1 MNYSEKEM
9 REILNQDIQIS
20 DTVNRRLKETY
31 KMLKTESNQ
40 KKQSPRR
47 RKIPYAAA
55 IATVITCLAI
65 PGAVY
70 AASNLDFFEAMF
82 GNSTKQSTPAIETEV
97 DTGKF
102 NEDGSPKMT
111 AVTIPSHEFVSVDP
125 QQAQALT
132 GGGCMEAPIEKQIG
146 DHTLRI
152 ENMVYDQNSAVIYFT
167 LERSGSVTLLI
178 GNEDTNVRK
187 GAYFAED
194 RTYGF
199 SFETTSDMIFGCDNI
214 YVDTEKSTSDKMHCT
229 AYLVWSAPLS
239 DGVFPQLKIEK
250 YPFSMKEYMDMPVE
264 ESEQFYAQIETEEIT
279 LTDQKPIQV
288 QRMDLGEK
296 GCIEYS
302 PISIGIDLAKG
313 LGLTKEEA
321 YDPGQQTY
329 LEIKY
334 KDGSSYVIHD
344 SKNNIENSGY
354 VLGGVGASE
363 TWTVTAFNRLVD
375 INEIQEIIVN
385 DVTFPVE

>member
-167 LERSGSVTLLI
+167 LERSGGVTLLI

-264 ESEQFYAQIETEEIT
+264 DSEQFYAQIETEEIT
-279 LTDQKPIQV
+279 LTDQKPI
-288 QRMDLGEK
+288 R
-296 GCIEYS
+296 
-302 PISIGIDLAKG
+302 
-313 LGLTKEEA
+313 
-321 YDPGQQTY
+321 
-329 LEIKY
+329 EIL
-334 KDGSSYVIHD
+334 ILD
-344 SKNNIENSGY
+344 SGMMSFS
-354 VLGGVGASE
+354 L
-363 TWTVTAFNRLVD
+363 
-375 INEIQEIIVN
+375 
-385 DVTFPVE
+385 

>member
-125 QQAQALT
+125 QQT
-132 GGGCMEAPIEKQIG
+132 SSDRRRM
-146 DHTLRI
+146 H
-152 ENMVYDQNSAVIYFT
+152 
-167 LERSGSVTLLI
+167 GSPH
-178 GNEDTNVRK
+178 RK
-187 GAYFAED
+187 
-194 RTYGF
+194 
-199 SFETTSDMIFGCDNI
+199 
-214 YVDTEKSTSDKMHCT
+214 
-229 AYLVWSAPLS
+229 
-239 DGVFPQLKIEK
+239 
-250 YPFSMKEYMDMPVE
+250 
-264 ESEQFYAQIETEEIT
+264 
-279 LTDQKPIQV
+279 TDWRPH
-288 QRMDLGEK
+288 
-296 GCIEYS
+296 
-302 PISIGIDLAKG
+302 PA
-313 LGLTKEEA
+313 
-321 YDPGQQTY
+321 
-329 LEIKY
+329 
-334 KDGSSYVIHD
+334 H
-344 SKNNIENSGY
+344 
-354 VLGGVGASE
+354 
-363 TWTVTAFNRLVD
+363 
-375 INEIQEIIVN
+375 
-385 DVTFPVE
+385 